1 MSSTSSSAVDL
12 QAVAANPY
20 RKYVDKYLKT
30 KGLRKT
36 MQFLH
41 RLIRGPL
48 RRAQWALQRPAGMSR
63 FCRSL
68 QHLDCSFMFLTSTG
82 DFMASNVDPDS
93 SFSRSSYH
101 PHLEERFSSHPDT
114 ADEARELSQFG
125 VWNPEFV
132 RMNLPSF
139 RAPYLFLCR
148 VPLDVI
154 HECLKIRLEQKPQ
167 EPSELSIRQVTECA
181 RCVGLRQC

>member
-1 MSSTSSSAVDL
+1 MSSASSSAIDL
-12 QAVAANPY
+12 EAVAANPY

-48 RRAQWALQRPAGMSR
+48 RRAQWALQRPAGMSKSAV
-63 FCRSL
+63 FSPPSNHFIFSL
-68 QHLDCSFMFLTSTG
+68 PFASTG
-82 DFMASNVDPDS
+82 DFMASNVDPDC

-139 RAPYLFLCR
+139 RAPFLFLCR

-154 HECLKIRLEQKPQ
+154 HECRKIRLEQKPH
-167 EPSELSIRQVTECA
+167 EPSELSIRQV
-181 RCVGLRQC
+181 R